1 MEIIDDPIQFERR
14 LIRDKFMSYRVWAEI
29 RGLED
34 PAKRETCY
42 RCNKPLEPLSTLDPE
57 FFTLPCWDCVGKK
70 RTERELVV
78 ESVVRNI
85 RDFYMGKVLG
95 DRYFQLFL
103 IDPIYFTNTLPHVY
117 PEFKKVI
124 SKLNPPSRNDIW
136 FLDWV
141 PGFPKIITTSNLEGL
156 KIVNLSSHYNI
167 ELDKKVVKVDDY
179 EIRWPEEIRT
189 GTRHRTRYGIFS
201 QGNDNRKSKRLK
213 LGDHCYQLYNTDN
226 LNIKSIFKL
235 YRKGEE
241 VAFRSLGY
249 QDYVILKL
257 ALLRDRS
264 FLKFVFDILSEL
276 TRQISIF
283 RDAVFLKNT
292 VLIDPKKTSKLNLV
306 WNPISDEVMDDYVN
320 ISLLS

>member
-156 KIVNLSSHYNI
+156 KIVNLSSHYKI

-179 EIRWPEEIRT
+179 EIKWPEEIKT

-213 LGDHCYQLYNTDN
+213 LGDRCFQLYNTDN
-226 LNIKSIFKL
+226 PKIKSLFRL
-235 YRKGEE
+235 TWKGEE
-241 VAFRSLGY
+241 VGFRSLSY

-257 ALLRDRS
+257 ALMRDRS
-264 FLKFVFDILSEL
+264 FLKFVFDILSDL
-276 TRQISIF
+276 TRQIGIY

-292 VLIDPKKTSKLNLV
+292 VLIDPKKTYKLNLV

>member
-1 MEIIDDPIQFERR
+1 MG
-14 LIRDKFMSYRVWAEI
+14 YRIWAEI

-42 RCNKPLEPLSTLDPE
+42 RCNKPLEPLSPLDPE

-78 ESVVRNI
+78 ESVIRNI

-95 DRYFQLFL
+95 DRYFQLFM
-103 IDPIYFTNTLPHVY
+103 IDPIYFANTLPHAY
-117 PEFKKVI
+117 PEFKRVI

-141 PGFPKIITTSNLEGL
+141 PGFPKIISGKNLEGL
-156 KIVNLSSHYNI
+156 KIVNLSSHYTI

-201 QGNDNRKSKRLK
+201 QGNDN
-213 LGDHCYQLYNTDN
+213 
-226 LNIKSIFKL
+226 
-235 YRKGEE
+235 
-241 VAFRSLGY
+241 
-249 QDYVILKL
+249 
-257 ALLRDRS
+257 
-264 FLKFVFDILSEL
+264 
-276 TRQISIF
+276 
-283 RDAVFLKNT
+283 
-292 VLIDPKKTSKLNLV
+292 
-306 WNPISDEVMDDYVN
+306 
-320 ISLLS
+320 

>member
-1 MEIIDDPIQFERR
+1 MEIIEDPIQFERK

-70 RTERELVV
+70 RTERELTV

-103 IDPIYFTNTLPHVY
+103 IDPIYFTNTIPHVY

-141 PGFPKIITTSNLEGL
+141 PGFPKIITTQNLEGL
-156 KIVNLSSHYNI
+156 KIVNLSSHYKI

-213 LGDHCYQLYNTDN
+213 LGDRCFQLYNTDN
-226 LNIKSIFKL
+226 LKIKSLFKL
-235 YRKGEE
+235 YHRGEE
-241 VAFRSLGY
+241 VGFRSLSY

-257 ALLRDRS
+257 ALMRDRS
-264 FLKFVFDILSEL
+264 FLKFVFDILSDL
-276 TRQISIF
+276 TRQIGVY

-292 VLIDPKKTSKLNLV
+292 VLIDPKKTPKLNLV

>member
-1 MEIIDDPIQFERR
+1 MEIIEDPIGFERT
-14 LIRDKFMSYRVWAEI
+14 LLRDHFMGYRVWAEI

-34 PAKRETCY
+34 PAKKETCY
-42 RCNKPLEPLSTLDPE
+42 RCNKRLEPLSTLDPE
-57 FFTLPCWDCVGKK
+57 FFTLPCWDCIGRK

-156 KIVNLSSHYNI
+156 KIVNLSSHYKI

-179 EIRWPEEIRT
+179 EIKWPEEIKT

-201 QGNDNRKSKRLK
+201 RGNDNRKSKRLK
-213 LGDHCYQLYNTDN
+213 LGDRCFQLYNTDN
-226 LNIKSIFKL
+226 PNIKSLFKL
-235 YRKGEE
+235 YQKGEE
-241 VAFRSLGY
+241 VGFKGLGY

-257 ALLRDRS
+257 ALMRDRS
-264 FLKFVFDILSEL
+264 FLKFVFDILSDL
-276 TRQISIF
+276 TRQIGVY

-292 VLIDPKKTSKLNLV
+292 VLIDPKKTPKLNLV

>member
-1 MEIIDDPIQFERR
+1 MEIIKDPIQYERT
-14 LIRDKFMSYRVWAEI
+14 LIRDKFMGYRIWAEI

-42 RCNKPLEPLSTLDPE
+42 RCNKPLEPLSPLDPE

-78 ESVVRNI
+78 ESVIRNI

-95 DRYFQLFL
+95 DRYFQLFM
-103 IDPIYFTNTLPHVY
+103 IDPIYFANTLPHAY
-117 PEFKKVI
+117 PEFKRVI

-141 PGFPKIITTSNLEGL
+141 PGFPKIISGKNLEGL
-156 KIVNLSSHYNI
+156 KIVNLSSHYTI

-235 YRKGEE
+235 YRRGEE

-276 TRQISIF
+276 TRQISVF

-306 WNPISDEVMDDYVN
+306 WNPISDEVMSDYVN

>member
-1 MEIIDDPIQFERR
+1 MEIIEDPVGFERS
-14 LIRDKFMSYRVWAEI
+14 LIRDKFLSYRVWTEI

-42 RCNKPLEPLSTLDPE
+42 RCNKRLEPLSQLDPD
-57 FFTLPCWDCVGKK
+57 FFTLPCWDCVGRKK
-70 RTERELVV
+70 TERELVV
-78 ESVVRNI
+78 ESVIRNI
-85 RDFYMGKVLG
+85 RDFYIGKVLG
-95 DRYFQLFL
+95 DRYFQLFI
-103 IDPIYFTNTLPHVY
+103 IDPIYFTNTLPHAY

-141 PGFPKIITTSNLEGL
+141 PGFPKIITSSNLPGL
-156 KIVNLSSHYNI
+156 KIVNLSSHYKI
-167 ELDKKVVKVDDY
+167 VLEKKVVKVDDY
-179 EIRWPEEIRT
+179 EILFPEEIKT

-201 QGNDNRKSKRLK
+201 RGNDNRKSKRLK

-226 LNIKSIFKL
+226 PNIKSIFRL
-235 YRKGEE
+235 TRGGEE
-241 VAFRSLGY
+241 VGFRSLSY

-257 ALLRDRS
+257 ALMRDRS

-276 TRQISIF
+276 TRQIGVY

-292 VLIDPKKTSKLNLV
+292 VMIDPKKTAKLNLV
-306 WNPISDEVMDDYVN
+306 WNPISDEIMNDYVN
-320 ISLLS
+320 ICLIA

>member
-14 LIRDKFMSYRVWAEI
+14 LIRDHFMSYRVWAEI

-34 PAKRETCY
+34 PTKRETCY
-42 RCNKPLEPLSTLDPE
+42 RCNKRLEPLSPLDPDY
-57 FFTLPCWDCVGKK
+57 FTLPCWDCVGKK

-78 ESVVRNI
+78 ENIVRNI

-156 KIVNLSSHYNI
+156 RIVNLSQHYKV
-167 ELDKKVVKVDDY
+167 ELEKKVVKVDDY
-179 EIRWPEEIRT
+179 EIRWPEEIKT

-213 LGDHCYQLYNTDN
+213 LGEHCYQLYNTDN
-226 LNIKSIFKL
+226 LKIKSLFKL
-235 YRKGEE
+235 FWKGEE
-241 VAFRSLGY
+241 VGFRSLGY

-257 ALLRDRS
+257 ALMRNRP
-264 FLKFVFDILSEL
+264 FLKFVFDILSDL
-276 TRQISIF
+276 SRQIGVY

-292 VLIDPKKTSKLNLV
+292 VLIDPKKSAKLNLV